1 MIRPTHQLDTVD
13 IVVNGEI
20 GYLRLNRSQALNA
33 FNLTLMKDIVSA
45 AEWLDEQKDIKVVI
59 VEGKGKSFCAGF
71 DMDYFSELASPEK
84 IREIVDLGN
93 KLANKVTK
101 MRAVTIASVHG
112 HCIGGGVVLM
122 GACDFRYASQTASFL
137 LPETQL
143 GIPLA
148 WGGIPRLMREIGPLR
163 TAEFT
168 LLAERI
174 SSADAYKMGML
185 NAVHEDSALKEQV
198 NAVANRLASLS
209 SLVIETTKQ
218 QLVAAKE
225 EIASNAYSYCDAHLL
240 HTALLDEGS
249 KATRQRYVQEMLA
262 RKNARQ

>member
-1 MIRPTHQLDTVD
+1 MTRSNQSLETVE
-13 IVVNGEI
+13 IVVDGEI
-20 GYLRLNRSQALNA
+20 GHLRLNRTQALNA
-33 FNLTLMKDIVSA
+33 FNLPLMKDIISA
-45 AEWLDEQKDIKVVI
+45 AEWFDEHKEIKVVI
-59 VEGKGKSFCAGF
+59 VEGNGRSFCAGF
-71 DMDYFSELASPEK
+71 DMDYFSELASPEQ

-122 GACDFRYASQTASFL
+122 GACDFRYASINASFL

-174 SSADAYKMGML
+174 TSQEALNMGML
-185 NAVHEDSALKEQV
+185 NEVHEDAALKDRV
-198 NAVANRLASLS
+198 SVVANRLASLS

-225 EIASNAYSYCDAHLL
+225 ELASNAYSYCDAHLL
-240 HTALLDEGS
+240 HTALLDEES
-249 KATRQRYVQEMLA
+249 KATRQRYVQQMQA
-262 RKNARQ
+262 RKNTR

>member
-1 MIRPTHQLDTVD
+1 MNQPHVKLDTIE

-20 GYLRLNRSQALNA
+20 GYLRLNRTQALNA
-33 FNLTLMKDIVSA
+33 FNLNLMKDIVSA
-45 AEWLDEQKDIKVVI
+45 ADWFDENKDIKVVI
-59 VEGKGKSFCAGF
+59 VEGNGRSFCAGF
-71 DMDYFSELASPEK
+71 DMDYFSEMASAENIK
-84 IREIVDLGN
+84 EIVQLGN
-93 KLANKVTK
+93 KLANKVTN

-122 GACDFRYASQTASFL
+122 GACDFRYASKSASFL

-174 SSADAYKMGML
+174 SAEDALNMGML
-185 NAVHEDSALKEQV
+185 NEVLDDTALKDRV
-198 NAVANRLASLS
+198 STIANRIASLS

-225 EIASNAYSYCDAHLL
+225 QLVSNTYSFCDAHLL

-249 KATRQRYVQEMLA
+249 KATRQRYVQEMVA
-262 RKNARQ
+262 RKNSR

>member
-1 MIRPTHQLDTVD
+1 MTRPNHHLETVE
-13 IVVNGEI
+13 IVANGEI
-20 GYLRLNRSQALNA
+20 GYLRLNRTQALNA
-33 FNLTLMKDIVSA
+33 FNLTLMKEIVSA
-45 AEWLDEQKDIKVVI
+45 AEWFDDNKEIKVVVI
-59 VEGKGKSFCAGF
+59 EGNGRSFCAGF
-71 DMDYFSELASPEK
+71 DMDYFSEMASPEK

-101 MRAVTIASVHG
+101 MRTVTIASVQG

-122 GACDFRYASQTASFL
+122 GACDFRYASKTASFL

-174 SSADAYKMGML
+174 SASDALSMGML
-185 NAVHEDSALKEQV
+185 NEVLEEAALKDRV
-198 NAVANRLASLS
+198 SVVANRLASLS

-225 EIASNAYSYCDAHLL
+225 ELASNAYSYCDAHLL

-262 RKNARQ
+262 RKNAR